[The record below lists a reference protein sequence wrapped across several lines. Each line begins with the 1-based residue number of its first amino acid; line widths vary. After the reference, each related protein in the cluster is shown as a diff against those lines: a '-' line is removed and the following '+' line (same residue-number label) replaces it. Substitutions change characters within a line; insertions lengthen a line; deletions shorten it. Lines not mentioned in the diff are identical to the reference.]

1 MTELEEFRKQK
12 DVFLATD
19 RHSPL
24 TARQRKDFKGLEYF
38 PENPDLRLEVE
49 VEGLPEKHTVEM
61 QTSTGSVQ
69 SYTRYGA
76 FKFNVDGQQAEFTL
90 FSAPHGFFLPF
101 ADALA
106 GKATYGAGRYLEP
119 KQLPNGRLLVDFN
132 YAYNPYCA
140 YNELFSCP
148 LTPTENRL
156 KVPIRAGEKLPTGD
170 WLEHKQP

>member
-24 TARQRKDFKGLEYF
+24 TSGQRKDFKGLEYF

-49 VEGLPEKHTVEM
+49 VEELPEKHTVEM
-61 QTSTGSVQ
+61 HTSTGSVQ
-69 SYTRYGA
+69 SYTRHGT
-76 FKFNVDGQQAEFTL
+76 FKFNVDGQEAELTL

-106 GKATYGAGRYLEP
+106 GKETYGAGRYLEP
-119 KQLPNGRLLVDFN
+119 EQLLNGRVLW
-132 YAYNPYCA
+132 
-140 YNELFSCP
+140 SISI
-148 LTPTENRL
+148 TPI
-156 KVPIRAGEKLPTGD
+156 IRTAPTMSPSHARSHH
-170 WLEHKQP
+170 LRTA